1 MRTTTTESSSPAP
14 IENVPPMTKT
24 PADRNSTAIVG
35 ETSAIASPTTSG
47 MFSRRTS
54 CWE

>member
-1 MRTTTTESSSPAP
+1 MSTTTTDRIRPAP
-14 IENVPPMTKT
+14 IENVPPMTNT
-24 PADRNSTAIVG
+24 PAERNSTAMVG
-35 ETSAIASPTTSG
+35 DTSAMASPTTSG